1 MANAGN
7 MRNSMPT
14 SPASADTA
22 EATVDAATGHTSA
35 KSTTTSHAHSS
46 ATASSGGKHDVDPTG
61 LAGSTSRQA
70 ADLAKSLGRSGNA
83 KISIA
88 VTDQTDTLISRPAS
102 TLVAAAAVAGQKG
115 NSRQGQ
121 ASTTGK
127 GKAGLESIV
136 ASSSRTA
143 AAAPQIQQ
151 TPAQANAPANNFQ
164 SLLQGATG
172 TGTSGQSKGAG
183 ILAPNANADPV
194 GLGSPNLPAHG
205 SQVALGRTAGMSKPH
220 PTHPPTTEQISV
232 QITKAVKSGIDKIDI
247 QLRPESLGR
256 VEVRL
261 ELAGDGRLVGT
272 VTADNRETL
281 ELLKTDARDLE
292 RALQDAGLKA
302 DSNSLNFNLRGQGN
316 RSFGGD
322 GSGSPERTTMQN
334 SVHTEHEDRIP
345 VRTLDGYSSGMIS
358 PDGSVNITT

>member
-1 MANAGN
+1 
-7 MRNSMPT
+7 
-14 SPASADTA
+14 
-22 EATVDAATGHTSA
+22 
-35 KSTTTSHAHSS
+35 
-46 ATASSGGKHDVDPTG
+46 
-61 LAGSTSRQA
+61 
-70 ADLAKSLGRSGNA
+70 
-83 KISIA
+83 
-88 VTDQTDTLISRPAS
+88 
-102 TLVAAAAVAGQKG
+102 
-115 NSRQGQ
+115 
-121 ASTTGK
+121 
-127 GKAGLESIV
+127 
-136 ASSSRTA
+136 
-143 AAAPQIQQ
+143 
-151 TPAQANAPANNFQ
+151 
-164 SLLQGATG
+164 LLQGATG